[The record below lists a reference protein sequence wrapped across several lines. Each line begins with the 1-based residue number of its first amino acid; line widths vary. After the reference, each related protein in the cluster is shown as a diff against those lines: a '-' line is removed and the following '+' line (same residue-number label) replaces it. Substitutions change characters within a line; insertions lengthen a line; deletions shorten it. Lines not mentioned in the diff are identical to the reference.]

1 MVDHKMSTVS
11 DPSHPIE
18 TMDSQPRKSAAG
30 WQSSVSFR
38 LAWRN
43 ITRDRVR
50 LIIAVIGVAFAVL
63 LMTVQLGLLIGF
75 ATTSS
80 SLVDRAKAD
89 IWIVPRGA
97 KDVDQAGYLV
107 ERQKYRAL
115 GISGV
120 DSVQSLIVRF
130 TEWKRP
136 DGGTESVIVVGI
148 DPAVKPALQPWNF
161 IDGSVDNLR
170 IADGV
175 VIDELYSQK
184 LGVSKIGETVEIT
197 GRRARIVGITS
208 QIRTF
213 TQSPYVFAN
222 LKNARIWTGLPDDRT
237 TYLLVQAEP
246 GANLTSLRNALEA
259 ALPASDVYT
268 AREFSWRTRIYWL
281 ITTGVGAALLIAAV
295 LGVIVGMVIVS
306 QTLYSAT
313 MERLQEFA
321 TIRAMGATN
330 RYLQTIV
337 LRQSLVSG
345 TLGYVIGTAIAV
357 TVAWLS
363 RASSATL
370 MLSYPLIV
378 ILGVVTLSMC
388 VGASLISIRKVLRV
402 DTASVFR

>member
-1 MVDHKMSTVS
+1 MS
-11 DPSHPIE
+11 DPLQPIE
-18 TMDSQPRKSAAG
+18 AMDSQTRKNQAG
-30 WQSSVSFR
+30 WQSSVAFR

-43 ITRDRVR
+43 ITRDRIR

-75 ATTSS
+75 ATISS
-80 SLVDRAKAD
+80 SLVDKAHAD

-97 KDVDQAGYLV
+97 KDVDQAGYLI

-115 GISGV
+115 GVSGV
-120 DSVQSLIVRF
+120 DAVQSLIVRF
-130 TEWKRP
+130 TDWKRP

-148 DPAVKPALQPWNF
+148 DPVRPVLQPWNF
-161 IDGSVDNLR
+161 IEGSVDNLR

-184 LGVSKIGETVEIT
+184 LGVSKVGETVELI

-213 TQSPYVFAN
+213 TQSPYVFASLN
-222 LKNARIWTGLPDDRT
+222 NARIWTGLPDDRT
-237 TYLLVQAEP
+237 TYLLVQTEK
-246 GANLTSLRNALEA
+246 GANLTAIRNALQA
-259 ALPASDVYT
+259 ALPTSDVYT
-268 AREFSWRTRIYWL
+268 ASEFSWRTRIYWL

-313 MERLQEFA
+313 MERLQEYA

-345 TLGYVIGTAIAV
+345 TLGYVIGTTIAV
-357 TVAWLS
+357 IVAWMS

-378 ILGVVTLSMC
+378 ILGIVTLSMC

>member
-1 MVDHKMSTVS
+1 MSTVS
-11 DPSHPIE
+11 DPVQPIE
-18 TMDSQPRKSAAG
+18 TMDSQPRGNRAG

-43 ITRDRVR
+43 ITRDRIR

-75 ATTSS
+75 ATISS
-80 SLVDRAKAD
+80 SLVDNAQAD
-89 IWIVPRGA
+89 LWIVPRGA
-97 KDVDQAGYLV
+97 KDVDQAGYLI

-115 GISGV
+115 GVSGV
-120 DSVQSLIVRF
+120 DAVQSLIVRF

-148 DPAVKPALQPWNF
+148 DPVPVRPALQPWNF
-161 IDGSVDNLR
+161 IEGSVDNLR

-184 LGVSKIGETVEIT
+184 LGVSKVGETVEII

-237 TYLLVQAEP
+237 TYLLVQAEK
-246 GANLTSLRNALEA
+246 GANLASIRNALQA

-268 AREFSWRTRIYWL
+268 SGEFSWRTRIYWL

-313 MERLQEFA
+313 MERLQEYA

-345 TLGYVIGTAIAV
+345 TLGYVIGTAIALM
-357 TVAWLS
+357 VAWLS
-363 RASSATL
+363 RSSSATL
-370 MLSYPLIV
+370 MLSYPLII
-378 ILGVVTLSMC
+378 ILGVITLSMC

>member
-1 MVDHKMSTVS
+1 MSITS
-11 DPSHPIE
+11 DPLQPIE
-18 TMDSQPRKSAAG
+18 TMVSQPGKSRAG
-30 WQSSVSFR
+30 WQGSVAFR

-43 ITRDRVR
+43 ITRDRIR

-75 ATTSS
+75 ATISS
-80 SLVDRAKAD
+80 SLIDKAQAD

-97 KDVDQAGYLV
+97 KDVDQAGYLI

-115 GISGV
+115 GVSGV
-120 DSVQSLIVRF
+120 DSAQSLIVRF

-136 DGGTESVIVVGI
+136 DGGTESVIVVGV
-148 DPAVKPALQPWNF
+148 DPVRPALQPWNF
-161 IDGSVDNLR
+161 IEGSVDDLR

-184 LGVSKIGETVEIT
+184 LGVSKIGQTVEIV
-197 GRRARIVGITS
+197 GHRARIVGITS

-222 LKNARIWTGLPDDRT
+222 LNNARVWTGLPDERT
-237 TYLLVQAEP
+237 TYLLVRAEQ
-246 GANLTSLRNALEA
+246 GANLTALRNALQA
-259 ALPASDVYT
+259 AMPASDVYT

-295 LGVIVGMVIVS
+295 LGVIVGIVIVS

-313 MERLQEFA
+313 MERLQEYA

-345 TLGYVIGTAIAV
+345 TLGYVIGTTIAII
-357 TVAWLS
+357 VAWMS
-363 RASSATL
+363 RGSSATL
-370 MLSYPLIV
+370 MLSYPLII
-378 ILGVVTLSMC
+378 ILGMVTLSMC

>member
-1 MVDHKMSTVS
+1 MS
-11 DPSHPIE
+11 DPSQSIE
-18 TMDSQPRKSAAG
+18 AMDSRPRKNRSG
-30 WQSSVSFR
+30 WQSSVAFR

-43 ITRDRVR
+43 ITRDRIR

-75 ATTSS
+75 AVTSS
-80 SLVDRAKAD
+80 SLVDRAQAD

-97 KDVDQAGYLV
+97 KDVDQAGNMF

-115 GISGV
+115 GVSGV

-130 TEWKRP
+130 TDWKRP

-148 DPAVKPALQPWNF
+148 DPVRPALQPWNF
-161 IDGSVDNLR
+161 VEGSVDNLR

-175 VIDELYSQK
+175 VIDELYSRK
-184 LGVSKIGETVEIT
+184 LGVSKVGETVEIM
-197 GRRARIVGITS
+197 GRRARVVGITS

-213 TQSPYVFAN
+213 TQSPYVFSN
-222 LKNARIWTGLPDDRT
+222 LKNARAWTRLPDERT
-237 TYLLVQAEP
+237 TYLLVRALP
-246 GANLTSLRNALEA
+246 GANLSNLRNALQA
-259 ALPASDVYT
+259 AVPASDVWT
-268 AREFSWRTRIYWL
+268 AREFSWRTRFYWL
-281 ITTGVGAALLIAAV
+281 VTTGMGASLLIAAV
-295 LGVIVGMVIVS
+295 LGVIVGLVIVS

-313 MERLQEFA
+313 MERLQEYA

-330 RYLQTIV
+330 RYLQAIV

-345 TLGYVIGTAIAV
+345 TLGYVVGTATAILI
-357 TVAWLS
+357 AWLS
-363 RASSATL
+363 RESSATL

-378 ILGVVTLSMC
+378 ILGVVTLTMC

>member
-1 MVDHKMSTVS
+1 MSIVS
-11 DPSHPIE
+11 DPLQPIE
-18 TMDSQPRKSAAG
+18 TMVSQPGNRRAG
-30 WQSSVSFR
+30 WQGSVAFR

-50 LIIAVIGVAFAVL
+50 LVIAVVGVAFAVL

-75 ATTSS
+75 ATISS
-80 SLVDRAKAD
+80 SLIDKAQAD

-97 KDVDQAGYLV
+97 KDVDQAGYLI

-115 GISGV
+115 GVSGV
-120 DSVQSLIVRF
+120 DAAQSLIVRF

-148 DPAVKPALQPWNF
+148 DPVKPVLQPWNF
-161 IDGSVDNLR
+161 IEGSVDDLR
-170 IADGV
+170 ITDGV

-184 LGVSKIGETVEIT
+184 LGVSKIGQTVEIV
-197 GRRARIVGITS
+197 GHRARIVGITS

-222 LKNARIWTGLPDDRT
+222 LNNARVWTGLPDERT
-237 TYLLVQAEP
+237 TYLLVRAQQ
-246 GANLTSLRNALEA
+246 GANLTALRNALQA
-259 ALPASDVYT
+259 VLPASDVYT

-313 MERLQEFA
+313 MERLQEYA

-345 TLGYVIGTAIAV
+345 TLGYVIGTTIAV
-357 TVAWLS
+357 IVAWMS
-363 RASSATL
+363 RGSSATL

-378 ILGVVTLSMC
+378 ILGAVTLAMC

>member
-1 MVDHKMSTVS
+1 MSIVS
-11 DPSHPIE
+11 DPLQPIE
-18 TMDSQPRKSAAG
+18 TMVNQPGKRRAG
-30 WQSSVSFR
+30 WQGSVAFR

-50 LIIAVIGVAFAVL
+50 LVIAVVGVAFAVL

-75 ATTSS
+75 ATISS
-80 SLVDRAKAD
+80 SLIDKAQAD

-97 KDVDQAGYLV
+97 KDVDQAGYLI

-115 GISGV
+115 GVSGV
-120 DSVQSLIVRF
+120 DAAQSLIVRF

-148 DPAVKPALQPWNF
+148 DPVKPVLQPWNF
-161 IDGSVDNLR
+161 IEGSVDDLR
-170 IADGV
+170 ITDGV

-184 LGVSKIGETVEIT
+184 LGVSKIGQTVEIV
-197 GRRARIVGITS
+197 GHRARIVGITS

-222 LKNARIWTGLPDDRT
+222 LNNARVWTGLPDERT
-237 TYLLVQAEP
+237 TYLLVRAQQ
-246 GANLTSLRNALEA
+246 GANLTALRNALQA
-259 ALPASDVYT
+259 VLPASDVYT

-313 MERLQEFA
+313 MERLQEYA

-345 TLGYVIGTAIAV
+345 TLGYVIGTTIAV
-357 TVAWLS
+357 IVAWMS
-363 RASSATL
+363 RGSSATL

-378 ILGVVTLSMC
+378 ILGAVTLAMC

>member
-1 MVDHKMSTVS
+1 MSTIS
-11 DPSHPIE
+11 DPLQPIE
-18 TMDSQPRKSAAG
+18 TMDCRLRKVRAG
-30 WQSSVSFR
+30 WQSSVAFR

-43 ITRDRVR
+43 ITRDRIR

-75 ATTSS
+75 AITSS
-80 SLVDRAKAD
+80 SLVDRAQAD
-89 IWIVPRGA
+89 LWIVPRGA
-97 KDVDQAGYLV
+97 KDVDQAGNIL

-115 GISGV
+115 GVNGV

-130 TEWKRP
+130 TDWKRP

-148 DPAVKPALQPWNF
+148 DPVRPFLQPWNLK
-161 IDGSVDNLR
+161 DGANVDDLH

-184 LGVSKIGETVEIT
+184 LGVSKVGETVEIM

-222 LKNARIWTGLPDDRT
+222 LKNARNWTSLPDERT
-237 TYLLVQAEP
+237 TYLLVKAEP
-246 GANLTSLRNALEA
+246 GANLTSLRDTLQV
-259 ALPASDVYT
+259 ALPASDVWT
-268 AREFSWRTRIYWL
+268 SREFSWRTRFYWL
-281 ITTGVGAALLIAAV
+281 VTTGVGASLLIAAV
-295 LGVIVGMVIVS
+295 LGVIVGLVIVS

-313 MERLQEFA
+313 MERLQEYA
-321 TIRAMGATN
+321 TIRAMGATS
-330 RYLQTIV
+330 RYLKAIV

-345 TLGYVIGTAIAV
+345 TLGYVVGTATALI
-357 TVAWLS
+357 VAWLS
-363 RASSATL
+363 RTSSATL

>member
-1 MVDHKMSTVS
+1 MSTVS
-11 DPSHPIE
+11 DPVQPIQ
-18 TMDSQPRKSAAG
+18 TMDSPPRERRAG
-30 WQSSVSFR
+30 WQSSVAFR

-75 ATTSS
+75 AVTSS
-80 SLVDRAKAD
+80 SLVDNAQAD
-89 IWIVPRGA
+89 LWIVPRGA
-97 KDVDQAGYLV
+97 KDVDQAGQIF

-115 GISGV
+115 GIAGV

-130 TEWKRP
+130 TEWRRP

-148 DPAVKPALQPWNF
+148 DPVRPALQPWNF
-161 IDGSVDNLR
+161 IEGSVDNLR

-184 LGVSKIGETVEIT
+184 LGVSKVGETVEII
-197 GRRARIVGITS
+197 GRRARLVGITS

-237 TYLLVQAEP
+237 TYLLVQADR
-246 GANLTSLRNALEA
+246 GANVASIRNALQA
-259 ALPASDVYT
+259 VLPASDVYT

-313 MERLQEFA
+313 MERLQEYA
-321 TIRAMGATN
+321 TVSAMGTTK

-345 TLGYVIGTAIAV
+345 TLGYVIGTFIAV
-357 TVAWLS
+357 MVAWLS
-363 RASSATL
+363 RGSSATL
-370 MLSYPLIV
+370 MLSYPLII
-378 ILGVVTLSMC
+378 ILGVITLSMC